1 MSKEHK
7 PGTLVNYR
15 GRDWIVMPSDDKEV
29 LNIKPLGG
37 SDHEIT
43 GVYLPLKID
52 GQKISNTE
60 IAYPEPSD
68 VGDFQSAKMLFHA
81 SRLSFRNAAGPFRCM
96 GKLSFRPRSYQMI
109 PLVMSLKQDVTR
121 LLIADDVGI
130 GKTVE
135 ALMVLKEAM
144 ERGEVDRFA
153 VICLPHLCEQWKNEL
168 KDKLDIEAEIIRS
181 STIASLERRIP
192 DDRSVFHHY
201 PYQVISI
208 DYVKQSSKKGIFLTD
223 CPEFIIVDEA
233 HTCTMPAGAKS
244 KTQQQRYS
252 LLHDIAEDD
261 KRHLLL
267 LTATPHSGKDDEF
280 QVSFRFVG

>member
-1 MSKEHK
+1 MSREHK

-15 GRDWIVMPSDDKEV
+15 GRDWIVMPSDDVEV

-43 GVYLPLKID
+43 GVFLPLKIN
-52 GQKISNTE
+52 GQEITDTE
-60 IAYPEPSD
+60 IAYPSKND
-68 VGDFQSAKMLFHA
+68 VGDFESAKLLFNA

-109 PLVMSLKQDVTR
+109 PLVMSLKQKVTR

-135 ALMVLKEAM
+135 ALMILKEAM
-144 ERGEVDRFA
+144 ERGEVERFA

-181 STIASLERRIP
+181 STLSGLERKILDP
-192 DDRSVFHHY
+192 SMSVFKHF
-201 PYQVISI
+201 PFQVISI
-208 DYVKQSSKKGIFLTD
+208 DYIKQSSKKGIFLTD

-233 HTCTMPAGAKS
+233 HTCAMPKGAKS

-252 LLHDIAEDD
+252 LLHDISSDSE
-261 KRHLLL
+261 
-267 LTATPHSGKDDEF
+267 
-280 QVSFRFVG
+280 

>member
-37 SDHEIT
+37 SDHEMT
-43 GVYLPLKID
+43 GVFLPLKIE
-52 GQKISNTE
+52 GQEITDTQIDYPTE
-60 IAYPEPSD
+60 SD
-68 VGDFQSAKMLFHA
+68 IGDFESAKLLFHA

-121 LLIADDVGI
+121 LLIADDVGV

-135 ALMVLKEAM
+135 ALMILKEAM
-144 ERGEVDRFA
+144 ERGEVERFA
-153 VICLPHLCEQWKNEL
+153 VICLPHLCEQWKGEL

-181 STIASLERRIP
+181 STLSRLERRILDP
-192 DDRSVFHHY
+192 SISVFRHY
-201 PYQVISI
+201 P
-208 DYVKQSSKKGIFLTD
+208 FRT
-223 CPEFIIVDEA
+223 
-233 HTCTMPAGAKS
+233 
-244 KTQQQRYS
+244 TQR
-252 LLHDIAEDD
+252 A
-261 KRHLLL
+261 
-267 LTATPHSGKDDEF
+267 
-280 QVSFRFVG
+280 